1 MDRWTRGATISLACG
16 MLLALSSAPAFIVPP
31 ADPGTA
37 KGVAAGMIFAGGA
50 VEIAA
55 GLFGIH
61 RERGRTDV
69 VLGLLSVATASI
81 LAFAGAIGAMGFLFL
96 LGAWLLA
103 RGAIELMGGLA
114 AETLAADRTA
124 AALVISAGRRPTSE
138 MDTRLAELDEA
149 LRIEPDFLPALVM
162 RANTLWMEYRFQ
174 PALADANRALEL
186 EPGHPE
192 AYAIK
197 VKVLL
202 DMDRRPEAMRMVD
215 QLVEESAADAR
226 GLATAASLY
235 ARLEN
240 LTKARTTIE
249 RAREIAPSDA
259 YVRSIAEYLS

>member
-1 MDRWTRGATISLACG
+1 
-16 MLLALSSAPAFIVPP
+16 
-31 ADPGTA
+31 
-37 KGVAAGMIFAGGA
+37 
-50 VEIAA
+50 
-55 GLFGIH
+55 
-61 RERGRTDV
+61 
-69 VLGLLSVATASI
+69 
-81 LAFAGAIGAMGFLFL
+81 
-96 LGAWLLA
+96 
-103 RGAIELMGGLA
+103 
-114 AETLAADRTA
+114 
-124 AALVISAGRRPTSE
+124 

-186 EPGHPE
+186 QPGHPE